1 MAALSENKP
10 SVIAKVKL
18 DCSGLKNEWEVRK
31 WTQEV
36 WMTGSRTVTSNKKK
50 VREVEGTWSPR
61 RVKPAL
67 FISTNAKHVSTM

>member
-10 SVIAKVKL
+10 SVIAKVKS

-36 WMTGSRTVTSNKKK
+36 WMTGSRTVTAIK
-50 VREVEGTWSPR
+50 R
-61 RVKPAL
+61 RLGK
-67 FISTNAKHVSTM
+67 